1 MKCGFSK
8 KEITPPIGGHMS
20 GKAYPRI
27 AQDVHDPL
35 YIRAIA
41 FQEERL
47 AVVLVVD
54 IVGLFQEKCA
64 EIREFVAE
72 KLGVEKKDIFIS
84 CTHTHTGPV
93 ANDSVELSAED
104 EPVNEPFVAALPHY
118 ALSAA
123 QGAVADLKEA
133 VVLGAQSELENISF
147 VRRFRMKDGS
157 VRTNPGRKNADVVGP
172 MTPADETIRL
182 IRFVREGADEILL
195 INFQVHPD
203 VMNTKG
209 YSADYPGIV
218 CNTLERALPGT
229 KCIYFNG
236 TAGDLNHIDIK
247 APEWDPCTGPGQS
260 THMGYSIA
268 GKILSMYTKSRPL
281 QTGPV
286 CTNEKIVT
294 IQLKAPEPDRV
305 PEAMELLRLHAAGL
319 DDQIPHTGM
328 EFITALFESRQ
339 IIDRMKPDYK
349 TEKNVCVSGLSF
361 GEIGLIGIPGE
372 GFCDIGRQIRTESP
386 FPMQLTLG
394 ICNGYE
400 GYFPMKDAFEV
411 NGYESRTSQFVAG
424 IGEAL
429 AEAGKEVTKK
439 LHSL

>member
-1 MKCGFSK
+1 MKCGFFK
-8 KEITPPIGGHMS
+8 KEITPPAGGYMS

-35 YIRAIA
+35 HIRAIA
-41 FQEERL
+41 FEQDRL
-47 AVVLVVD
+47 AVVLIADV
-54 IVGLFQEKCA
+54 VGLYSGTCT
-64 EIREFVAE
+64 EIRQFVADQ
-72 KLGVEKKDIFIS
+72 LGIERRDVFFS

-93 ANDSVELSAED
+93 LNDSIAHSED
-104 EPVNEPFVAALPHY
+104 EPVNEPFMAALPYY

-133 VVLGAQSELENISF
+133 AVFGAQSELENIAF
-147 VRRFRMKDGS
+147 VRRFRMKDGT
-157 VRTNPGRKNADVVGP
+157 VRTNPGRKNPDVVGP

-182 IRFVREGADEILL
+182 VKFVREGADDIVLV
-195 INFQVHPD
+195 NFQVHPD

-218 CNTLERALPGT
+218 CDTLERALPGT

-247 APEWDPCTGPGQS
+247 APEWDSCTGPGQS
-260 THMGYSIA
+260 MHMGYSIA
-268 GKILSMYTKSRPL
+268 GKILSMYTKARPI

-286 CTNEKIVT
+286 RTEEKTVT
-294 IQLKAPEPDRV
+294 IKLRAPEPERV
-305 PEAMELLRLHAAGL
+305 PEAMELLRLHDAGL
-319 DDQIPHTGM
+319 DDQIPYKGM

-339 IIDRMKPDYK
+339 IIERSKPGYK
-349 TEKNVCVSGLSF
+349 TEKSVFVSGLSM
-361 GEIGLIGIPGE
+361 GEISLIGIPGE
-372 GFCDIGRQIRTESP
+372 GFCDIGRQIRETSP
-386 FPMQLTLG
+386 FEMQLSLG

-429 AEAGKEVTKK
+429 AEAGKEVVNM
-439 LHSL
+439 LHNA